1 MRLFH
6 LIWIFVRA
14 LFVRRA
20 NLAMENLA
28 LRQQLTVLNQK
39 AIRPRLRNRNRFF
52 WVAISKFWPNW
63 RSVLLIVQP
72 DTVVKWHRQ
81 GFRLFWRW
89 KSRRKGGRP
98 LVDREVQVLIRR
110 LSRENPTWG
119 VPRIKSE
126 LSLLGYNVAKSTV
139 AKYMVRQPKP
149 PSQSWRMFLKNHAN
163 QIVACDFF
171 TVPTVTFRQMY
182 IFILLHHN
190 SRKLLHANITTNP
203 TSAWTAQHIRQ
214 AFPYDTV
221 PRFLLRDND
230 SIYGTVF
237 QRTVESMGIA
247 PLRTA
252 YRSPWQNAYVE
263 RVIGSIRR
271 ECLNH
276 LIVLNEKGLQKVLDE
291 YVQYYNRTR
300 PHLSLN
306 LNSPIPRNVEPPDNG
321 KVVATPVL
329 GGLHHRYSRVA

>member
-1 MRLFH
+1 GSSRSHSKIINRESQLG
-6 LIWIFVRA
+6 RA
-14 LFVRRA
+14 T
-20 NLAMENLA
+20 
-28 LRQQLTVLNQK
+28 RQSRIG
-39 AIRPRLRNRNRFF
+39 ASRLRCRRING
-52 WVAISKFWPNW
+52 
-63 RSVLLIVQP
+63 
-72 DTVVKWHRQ
+72 RQ
-81 GFRLFWRW
+81 IHDPSPQTAVSILA
-89 KSRRKGGRP
+89 
-98 LVDREVQVLIRR
+98 
-110 LSRENPTWG
+110 
-119 VPRIKSE
+119 
-126 LSLLGYNVAKSTV
+126 NVS
-139 AKYMVRQPKP
+139 
-149 PSQSWRMFLKNHAN
+149 NHAN

-214 AFPYDTV
+214 AFPYGTV

-237 QRTVESMGIA
+237 QRTVESMGIKEV
-247 PLRTA
+247 RTA

-321 KVVATPVL
+321 KVVATPIL